1 MTSQTEK
8 RSLLPWVI
16 GVPVGVYA
24 GAIAAF
30 LAALLSTFRG
40 VVVIP
45 VFLVVSVVAVRF
57 VSRQIAA
64 FQTSTASN
72 DKAETPSA

>member
-1 MTSQTEK
+1 MTSQTSN

-24 GAIAAF
+24 GAVVAF

-45 VFLVVSVVAVRF
+45 VFVVVSVVAVRF
-57 VSRQIAA
+57 IASQIKA
-64 FQTSTASN
+64 FQGRTSS
-72 DKAETPSA
+72 ESPSA

>member
-1 MTSQTEK
+1 MTSQTPK

-24 GAIAAF
+24 GVMAAF

-57 VSRQIAA
+57 ISRRIAGL
-64 FQTSTASN
+64 QASS
-72 DKAETPSA
+72 PSA